1 MITGGYGG
9 LMEVASRAAAE
20 AGGKVIG
27 LPMRGWANLAPN
39 KWNNELRWSTTYAE
53 RLAHLLAADAVIV
66 LDGGIGTLSEAATVW
81 AALQTEPD
89 AADLV
94 FLGTGWEPV
103 LEAFTTHLVI
113 DDRDLA
119 HVTICTDPRQAI
131 AHIAQARSRPQRPA
145 RPRGYQPRI
154 WPRRQPEETNV
165 MQPSLG
171 LREARQL
178 ANEAVNAAG
187 RLQLRISVAV
197 ADEAGPLLA
206 FARMD
211 GPTRLS
217 ARTAVDKT

>member
-1 MITGGYGG
+1 MAISSSPAESPSQEPREPGSPATSPPAAPRPLCVGVVGSARLEPPDPRCALAEQTGAAIAAQGWTMITGGYGG

-27 LPMRGWANLAPN
+27 LPMRGWVNLTPN

-53 RLAHLLAADAVIV
+53 RLAHLLAADAVVV

-103 LEAFTTHLVI
+103 LRAFTTHLVI

-119 HVTICTDPRQAI
+119 HVTICTDPRQAV
-131 AHIAQARSRPQRPA
+131 AHIAQARSRRQRSA
-145 RPRGYQPRI
+145 RPRG
-154 WPRRQPEETNV
+154 
-165 MQPSLG
+165 
-171 LREARQL
+171 
-178 ANEAVNAAG
+178 
-187 RLQLRISVAV
+187 
-197 ADEAGPLLA
+197 
-206 FARMD
+206 
-211 GPTRLS
+211 
-217 ARTAVDKT
+217 